1 MTATRTIDLAARAR
15 YDHQDLRDTPWLVTT
30 AASRSSSG
38 SAPTAQPPTGPDS
51 FPVEANALLCSASAD
66 LRRIFRSSPGV
77 SNWRRIR
84 RLFLCG
90 SVDIVV
96 SRRG

>member
-38 SAPTAQPPTGPDS
+38 SAPPAQPPTRDDS
-51 FPVEANALLCSASAD
+51 FPVEANALLCE
-66 LRRIFRSSPGV
+66 
-77 SNWRRIR
+77 
-84 RLFLCG
+84 CG
-90 SVDIVV
+90 PSQPQ
-96 SRRG
+96 GP